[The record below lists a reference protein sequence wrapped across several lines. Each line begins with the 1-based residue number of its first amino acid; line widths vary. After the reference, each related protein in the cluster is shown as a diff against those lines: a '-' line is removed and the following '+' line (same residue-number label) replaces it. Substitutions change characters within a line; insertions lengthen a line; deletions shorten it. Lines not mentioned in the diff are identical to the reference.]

1 MEDTEGILDSF
12 AVTFEWVDEG
22 NSAPASF
29 LTSLEFSAGGLIL
42 PPAHKAARR
51 DLILG
56 TGGAF
61 LVHVLAAATLLLL
74 PLLHPPRHSQ
84 EPFIN
89 VYFADGIGCSSS
101 GGPADGVDSGEQADH
116 SPPEVKHG
124 AKEVA
129 PDVPKAKT
137 MGQAVSPA
145 KSRKKPLTRAET
157 GHTPNPESP
166 LADSQKIT
174 AVTKDHAPQDAGAD
188 LGGGHGESL
197 GNGRGTG
204 EGSGGP
210 GPSNS
215 SSGTGFSGEF
225 DAASVD
231 KIPQILKKIDPA
243 YPDRARSLGICG
255 KVVVRFLV
263 EPDGRV
269 SKPSIVEAH
278 PKGYFEQSTLEAVR
292 HWQFK
297 PGCFK
302 GKDVAT
308 WVILPVQF
316 RLTGQ
321 D

>member
-1 MEDTEGILDSF
+1 MTDSRKI
-12 AVTFEWVDEG
+12 
-22 NSAPASF
+22 APA
-29 LTSLEFSAGGLIL
+29 
-42 PPAHKAARR
+42 
-51 DLILG
+51 
-56 TGGAF
+56 
-61 LVHVLAAATLLLL
+61 
-74 PLLHPPRHSQ
+74 
-84 EPFIN
+84 
-89 VYFADGIGCSSS
+89 
-101 GGPADGVDSGEQADH
+101 
-116 SPPEVKHG
+116 
-124 AKEVA
+124 
-129 PDVPKAKT
+129 
-137 MGQAVSPA
+137 
-145 KSRKKPLTRAET
+145 AE
-157 GHTPNPESP
+157 
-166 LADSQKIT
+166 
-174 AVTKDHAPQDAGAD
+174 DHASEGAGAN
-188 LGGGHGESL
+188 LGGGQGEGT
-197 GNGRGTG
+197 GNGRGAG

-215 SSGTGFSGEF
+215 SSGTGLSGEF
-225 DAASVD
+225 DAATVD

-243 YPDRARSLGICG
+243 YPGRARSLGICG

>member
-1 MEDTEGILDSF
+1 MEYILDSF
-12 AVTFEWVDEG
+12 AVTFAWVDEG
-22 NSAPASF
+22 NSAPAFF
-29 LTSLEFSAGGLIL
+29 LASLEFSAGDLIL

-51 DLILG
+51 ELILG

-89 VYFADGIGCSSS
+89 VYFADVEGIRCSSS
-101 GGPADGVDSGEQADH
+101 GAGPTDGVDSGKQADQ
-116 SPPEVKHG
+116 SLPEVKHG

-129 PDVPKAKT
+129 PDVPKVKT
-137 MGQAVSPA
+137 MWQAVSPV

-157 GHTPNPESP
+157 GNTPNPESP
-166 LADSQKIT
+166 LADSRKIAT
-174 AVTKDHAPQDAGAD
+174 LTKNHALQDAGAD
-188 LGGGHGESL
+188 LGGVQGESM
-197 GNGRGTG
+197 GNGTG
-204 EGSGGP
+204 ADEGSGGP
-210 GPSNS
+210 GPGNS
-215 SSGTGFSGEF
+215 SSGMGFSGEF

-231 KIPQILKKIDPA
+231 KAPQVLKKIDPA
-243 YPDRARSLGICG
+243 YPQRARSLGICG

-269 SKPSIVEAH
+269 AKPSVVEAH
-278 PKGYFEQSTLEAVR
+278 PKGFFEQSTLEAVR
-292 HWQFK
+292 HWKFK

-316 RLTGQ
+316 RLTEQ